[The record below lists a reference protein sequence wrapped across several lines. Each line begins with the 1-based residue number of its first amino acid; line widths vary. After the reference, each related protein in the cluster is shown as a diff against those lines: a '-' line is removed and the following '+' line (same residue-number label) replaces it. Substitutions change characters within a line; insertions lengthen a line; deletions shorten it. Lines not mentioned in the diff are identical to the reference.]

1 MPVLSTA
8 HRLPLSVERDC
19 SREDD
24 SLTNLQWLQDFSILS
39 TDLSSIA
46 NSRPPL
52 PRASQGPCS
61 PPAGDTASCQAPRT
75 GKQRSVAVPTAWAS
89 LPTPSPSPVQ
99 EVDYRTNANIKP
111 PYSYATLICMAMEAS
126 QQRKLTLSAIYSW
139 ITQNFCYYRHAD
151 PSWQVRQSSEGNSI
165 RHNLS
170 LNKCFMKVPR
180 GKDEPGKGGFW
191 QMDPRYADMFVNG
204 VLKRRRMPASHLD
217 PPRCNKAIAHHPYLP
232 VSRPSSHHMQH
243 ISGGH
248 RQSRRYEKPNPV
260 LPALRAPERQGD
272 ALFTPEDP
280 LQGSNFDDLDLQT
293 ALISMC
299 WEGDLAASNLNS
311 TLTGTSGMDMNLQD
325 PPMQDNHWYLSTEG
339 QQTWEQVKEEPVVE
353 QWYNETGFVE
363 DVLYECPPWERVETL
378 L

>member
-1 MPVLSTA
+1 MPVLST
-8 HRLPLSVERDC
+8 HHQLPLGGEFI
-19 SREDD
+19 REDD

-46 NSRPPL
+46 NSRPSSS
-52 PRASQGPCS
+52 RSSQGPCS
-61 PPAGDTASCQAPRT
+61 PPVGDTASCQAPRA
-75 GKQRSVAVPTAWAS
+75 GKPRSVPAAPVWPS
-89 LPTPSPSPVQ
+89 LPTASPNSVE
-99 EVDYRTNANIKP
+99 EVDYRTNANVKP

-126 QQRKLTLSAIYSW
+126 QQRKLTLSAIYNW

-151 PSWQVRQSSEGNSI
+151 PSWQNSI

-204 VLKRRRMPASHLD
+204 VLKRRRMPSSHLD
-217 PPRCNKAIAHHPYLP
+217 PPRCNKAIAYHPYQ
-232 VSRPSSHHMQH
+232 SNTRSSGHHMQH
-243 ISGGH
+243 VPSP
-248 RQSRRYEKPNPV
+248 RKPSRRYEKPSPV

-272 ALFTPEDP
+272 VLFTPDDP

-293 ALISMC
+293 TLISMC
-299 WEGDLAASNLNS
+299 WEGELAASSLNAA
-311 TLTGTSGMDMNLQD
+311 LTGTSGLDMNQQD
-325 PPMQDNHWYLSTEG
+325 HSMLENHWYLHSEA
-339 QQTWEQVKEEPVVE
+339 QHTWEQVKEEPVLE
-353 QWYNETGFVE
+353 QWYGESGFVE